1 MGTRAMAKAS
11 VKKPDRKKHRAEQLR
26 AMKARERAHQKAFKL
41 VKKVLDELD
50 PEGFLKMG
58 APKDEYSSEAHSL
71 AIALTRGDRIS
82 AEYVR
87 DVWLYWF
94 GCGEEADS
102 ERIHVGKMRMHSVFR
117 TIAARIRTRS
127 ASLRRA
133 ARKL

>member
-1 MGTRAMAKAS
+1 MAKAS
-11 VKKPDRKKHRAEQLR
+11 VKKPDQRKVAAQHVRAK
-26 AMKARERAHQKAFKL
+26 KARERAHQKAFRL

-71 AIALTRGDRIS
+71 ALARGDRIS

-94 GCGEEADS
+94 GCGEEVDS
-102 ERIHVGKMRMHSVFR
+102 GRVHIGKMKMHAVFR
-117 TIAARIRTRS
+117 IIAARIRLRS
-127 ASLRRA
+127 ASLRPA
-133 ARKL
+133 ARKAPSR